1 MTHYIKSRKL
11 NQTIRFYKMGNSIF
25 METNKDSNQICDNG
39 GLTGNSIL
47 FFGDSDE
54 NFIKICKN
62 WYRKYINKIE
72 LF

>member
-1 MTHYIKSRKL
+1 
-11 NQTIRFYKMGNSIF
+11 

-39 GLTGNSIL
+39 GFTGNSIL